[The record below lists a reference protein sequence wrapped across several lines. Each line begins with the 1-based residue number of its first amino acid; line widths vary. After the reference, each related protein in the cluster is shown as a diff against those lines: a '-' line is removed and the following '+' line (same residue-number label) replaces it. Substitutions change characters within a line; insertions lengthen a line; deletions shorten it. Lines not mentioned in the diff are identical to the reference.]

1 MWMLYSGDMAQELTP
16 EQEYELVYQ
25 AILDVAAHCDGA
37 LAKDMQGFNGVDTH
51 FGRRI
56 ASAPREQWTPEI
68 FAECAHI
75 ILKYREQ
82 VLARTGIDVGTLQ
95 VVRDAQDNGTNRDA
109 RDQARRFEKLAEAL
123 KLRKIDVVDAQAGL
137 LGIFYG
143 KKDPD
148 FKALLPA
155 CQALPGRKFNW
166 DLKCNVVPVSEAL
179 EVFILEWDFPI
190 TDAAKAL
197 LDAPRAVKY
206 DVTLEGRLIVLDTPY
221 NPAFVDAV
229 RSLPGRSWDGSRKVN
244 TATPTPQVLALAA
257 QFSLKVHPDA
267 RAACDQAAQALKAR
281 EVDALVAQDV
291 ATVLNHVSSAKS
303 PEDLPEVFV
312 QMFKGL
318 GR

>member
-1 MWMLYSGDMAQELTP
+1 MANELTP
-16 EQEYELVYQ
+16 EQQQLAQVVQ
-25 AILDVAAHCDGA
+25 AVAGHCDGA
-37 LAKDMQGFNGVDTH
+37 QAKDFQGFNGVDTH

-56 ASAPREQWTPEI
+56 ALVDPTEWTPEVWD
-68 FAECAHI
+68 EVAHI
-75 ILKYREQ
+75 MLKYREQ
-82 VLARTGIDVGTLQ
+82 GIKYTGIDVAKLQ
-95 VVRDAQDNGTNRDA
+95 IVLDAQDQGTNYAA
-109 RDQARRFEKLAEAL
+109 RNQARRYEKLAEAL
-123 KLRKIDVVDAQAGL
+123 KDRKIDVVDAQAGL

-155 CQALPGRKFNW
+155 CQALPGRKFDWN
-166 DLKCNVVPVSEAL
+166 LKCNVVPVSDAL
-179 EVFILEWDFPI
+179 EAFILEWDFPL

-197 LDAPRAVKY
+197 LQAPRAVKY
-206 DVTLEGRLIVLDTPY
+206 EVTLEGRLIILDTPY

-244 TATPTPQVLALAA
+244 TATPTPQVLALADR
-257 QFSLKVHPDA
+257 FSLKVHPDA

-281 EVDALVAQDV
+281 ESDALVAADV
-291 ATVLNHVSSAKS
+291 ATVINHVSSAKS